1 MRSLQGKSC
10 KQSFAVLNGGQL
22 EKKLADDRHA
32 AQVATESLRHIE
44 REIAVKTT
52 GLKFLE
58 SRAEKFAKSAIIEA
72 SGRIARSF
80 FASSRSSTT

>member
-1 MRSLQGKSC
+1 
-10 KQSFAVLNGGQL
+10 LNGA
-22 EKKLADDRHA
+22 KLADDRHA

-58 SRAEKFAKSAIIEA
+58 SRAEKFAKIVPL
-72 SGRIARSF
+72 RSDG
-80 FASSRSSTT
+80 